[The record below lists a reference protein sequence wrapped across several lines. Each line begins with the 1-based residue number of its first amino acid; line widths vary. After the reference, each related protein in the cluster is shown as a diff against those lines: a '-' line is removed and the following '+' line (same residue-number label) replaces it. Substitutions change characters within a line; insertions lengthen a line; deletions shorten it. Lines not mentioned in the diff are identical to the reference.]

1 MARGRPKTVKKKS
14 SARKTA
20 SQTPRKAAKSS
31 AVSKTVTKR
40 APAEAKSKK
49 SVAGTRS
56 PEARA
61 KSAKKAKAPAK
72 KQKAAK
78 RVSKKTTR
86 AAVRRRT
93 PPGSAVAPS
102 KPRLTL
108 VEDEETDSLP
118 QTRLSPEELATF
130 RQMLLDKRAELIGD
144 VDNLTNEAL
153 RRSRSEAAGDL
164 SSMPIHMADIGSDNW
179 EQEFTLGLIDNERA
193 LLQEIDE
200 ALQRISERT
209 YGICL
214 ATHKPISVTRLRAKP
229 WAKYCIE
236 YARLREQ
243 GRTP

>member
-1 MARGRPKTVKKKS
+1 MAGGKPKTAKKKT

-20 SQTPRKAAKSS
+20 SQTTRKAAKSS
-31 AVSKTVTKR
+31 AVRKTAKKR
-40 APAEAKSKK
+40 ASAKAKPKK
-49 SVAGTRS
+49 SVAGTRG
-56 PEARA
+56 PKARA
-61 KSAKKAKAPAK
+61 ESAKKAKSPVK
-72 KQKAAK
+72 KPKAAK

-86 AAVRRRT
+86 TAPRKKAPPDSAA
-93 PPGSAVAPS
+93 APS

-108 VEDEETDSLP
+108 VEEEETADLP
-118 QTRLSPEELATF
+118 QTHLSPEELATF

-144 VDNLTNEAL
+144 VDNLTNEAQ
-153 RRSRSEAAGDL
+153 RRSRTEAAGDL

-214 ATHKPISVTRLRAKP
+214 ATHKPISVARLRATP

-243 GRTP
+243 GRAP